1 MILYNQKGI
10 FTLLWKCTKIICQ
23 QLWCLAFVQSCC

>member
-10 FTLLWKCTKIICQ
+10 FTLL
-23 QLWCLAFVQSCC
+23 